1 MTTINKLEQA
11 LAGAKG
17 LAAQLKTFSLDTD
30 NQEAKTMFNEL
41 SSTME
46 STVQQLENRV
56 EFVKSEEP
64 QYNQQQ

>member
-1 MTTINKLEQA
+1 
-11 LAGAKG
+11 
-17 LAAQLKTFSLDTD
+17 
-30 NQEAKTMFNEL
+30 
-41 SSTME
+41 ME